1 MLNYYK
7 RFGIIVDKDNPYD
20 YDTFLKHNN
29 LSATDET
36 YRKFVNYTDTIL
48 ETLPFDIQSTYEDY
62 QNSLYER
69 TKYDFKEV
77 TTYVYDELNGIL
89 YNMCNTQQLKLF
101 RKYGIIPYMLH
112 NNIIYKTYFLKH
124 IDIKHID
131 KYEDDIVFLKVDLN
145 KSSRKF
151 RFFL

>member
-1 MLNYYK
+1 MLNHYK

-89 YNMCNTQQLKLF
+89 YSVCGVQQLKLF
-101 RKYGIIPYMLH
+101 RKYGIVPYMLH
-112 NNIIYKTYFLKH
+112 NGIMY
-124 IDIKHID
+124 
-131 KYEDDIVFLKVDLN
+131 
-145 KSSRKF
+145 
-151 RFFL
+151 